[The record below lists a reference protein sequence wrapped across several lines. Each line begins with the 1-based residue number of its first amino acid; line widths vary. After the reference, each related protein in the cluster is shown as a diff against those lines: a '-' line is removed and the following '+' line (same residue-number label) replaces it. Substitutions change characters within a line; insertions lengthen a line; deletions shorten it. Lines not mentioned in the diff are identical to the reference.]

1 MTKIL
6 SIFLILT
13 FLSGCGITPQR
24 VDLNKQLSPSEGLV
38 MMSVYCEDPVVWV
51 MIHKPKVKTTWDNS
65 AQQVSCGDVLIAGD
79 RNVVKLFSLP
89 EGEYVIGS
97 YLTNNW
103 RMQNHSQY
111 KISINAG
118 VVNYIGRVEVK
129 SNVVTGDLNI
139 PGRFSKTDVYYKQQ
153 VSLVDNEDKDNLE
166 INKHYPDIFN
176 KYKYKK
182 KLAIKI

>member
-1 MTKIL
+1 MIKTL
-6 SIFLILT
+6 SIILVST
-13 FLSGCGITPQR
+13 FLFGCGITPQR

-65 AQQVSCGDVLIAGD
+65 TQQVSCGDVPIAGD

-97 YLTNNW
+97 YLTNHW
-103 RMQNHSQY
+103 RMSNQSLY
-111 KISINAG
+111 KININAG
-118 VVNYIGRVEVK
+118 VVNYIGRIEVK
-129 SNVVTGDLNI
+129 SKIVTGNLNI
-139 PGRFSKTDVYYKQQ
+139 PGKFSKVDVYHKQQ

-166 INKHYPDIFN
+166 INNIYPDIF
-176 KYKYKK
+176 KKHIYKK
-182 KLAIKI
+182 KLAIKM

>member
-1 MTKIL
+1 MRKIL
-6 SIFLILT
+6 SIILVST

-51 MIHKPKVKTTWDNS
+51 MIHKPEIKTTWDNS
-65 AQQVSCGDVLIAGD
+65 AQQISCGDVPIAGD

-89 EGEYVIGS
+89 KGEYVIGS
-97 YLTNNW
+97 YLTKNW
-103 RMQNHSQY
+103 RTYNHSQY

-118 VVNYIGRVEVK
+118 VVNYIGRIEVK

-139 PGRFSKTDVYYKQQ
+139 PGRLSKFDVYHKQK
-153 VSLVDNEDKDNLE
+153 VALIDNEDKDNID
-166 INKHYPDIFN
+166 INKYYPDIFN

-182 KLAIKI
+182 KLAIKM